1 MTKYIIKGAQDL
13 KTFAY
18 LLHDIKY
25 LEPVDHHEFLSQA
38 VYPDRH
44 EHSIL
49 TTDAWLDRLL
59 IHQYGTNLKARRDNL
74 RYVHGIHRLGPI
86 VLDEHAG
93 FVMFPLTS
101 SHRKNA
107 LWLNVNTTLC
117 FSRPDTRSGYRTRIH
132 FNDGT
137 FKDVDHDIR
146 FCEKQYEKTLTV
158 LDKMKKIRRH
168 PELYFNIHLENQ
180 PE

>member
-1 MTKYIIKGAQDL
+1 M

-25 LEPVDHHEFLSQA
+25 LEPLYHREHLSQA

-44 EHSIL
+44 EPSTL

-59 IHQYGTNLKARRDNL
+59 IHQYGTNLKARRDHL
-74 RYVHGIHRLGPI
+74 KYVHGIHRLGPI
-86 VLDEHAG
+86 IIDEHTN

-101 SHRKNA
+101 SVHKNA
-107 LWLNVNTTLC
+107 LWLNAHSLLC
-117 FSRPDTRSGYRTRIH
+117 FSAPKTESGRATRIH
-132 FNDGT
+132 FSDGT
-137 FKDVDHDIR
+137 FKDIDVDTK

-158 LDKMKKIRRH
+158 LDKVQKIRRH
-168 PELYFNIHLENQ
+168 PELYFTAQ
-180 PE
+180 GKFK